1 MVTRNRTIAIGLLA
15 LWIGICL
22 GPVAISAGL
31 AQADISFY
39 QPAPTYPLARVSG
52 ERPKNLILFIGDGMG
67 PTQLTTARIAAVGPN
82 GRLWMDRMPV
92 TGIVLTH
99 SANSLVT
106 DSAASATALACG
118 SKTNN
123 NMIGQDPNGPLL
135 SILELARQRG
145 LRTGLVVTKN
155 ITDATPAAFAAHVRH
170 RNMESTIARQLVG
183 SRMNLLFGGGK
194 AYFIPRASK
203 DSKRLD
209 QRDLIQQARQAGYL
223 YVEDLAGLDHQ
234 SPDLVLGLFSMGAM
248 TTRPPEPSLSE
259 MTEAAIRL
267 LDRPSEPNDMG
278 FFLMIE
284 GSQIDTACHD
294 NDLEGMVRQLLLFD
308 MAVKTGLEFA
318 IRDGSTLVLVTADHE
333 TGGLHIVPPPAR
345 SQRTGSDQD
354 EVRADRLYVQWAS
367 KAHTGSPVILFAY
380 GPGAMRFT
388 GLMDNTD
395 LPKRVCQLFGLGQLP
410 QQSSQQRSR

>member
-22 GPVAISAGL
+22 GPVAICAGL

-39 QPAPTYPLARVSG
+39 QPAPTYPLATVSG
-52 ERPKNLILFIGDGMG
+52 ERPKNVILFIGDGMG

-123 NMIGQDPNGPLL
+123 SMIGQDPNGPLL

-155 ITDATPAAFAAHVRH
+155 ITDATPAAFVAHVRH

-183 SRMNLLFGGGK
+183 SRMNVLFGGGK

-223 YVEDLAGLDHQ
+223 YLENLAGLDHQ

-248 TTRPPEPSLSE
+248 ITRPPEPSLSE

-278 FFLMIE
+278 FFLMVE

-354 EVRADRLYVQWAS
+354 EVRADRLYVQWTS

-395 LPKRVCQLFGLGQLP
+395 LPKRACQLFGLGQLP